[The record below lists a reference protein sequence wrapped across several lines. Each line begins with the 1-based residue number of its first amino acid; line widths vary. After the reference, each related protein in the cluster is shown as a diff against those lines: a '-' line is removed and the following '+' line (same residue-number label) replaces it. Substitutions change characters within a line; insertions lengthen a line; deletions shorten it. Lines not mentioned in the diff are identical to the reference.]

1 MMRDTWRAVLVLAV
15 ILVVRHE
22 ADVWQGVVRAVGPP
36 PSGETGSPVA
46 AAAPSLPQQ
55 PVAVE
60 AWRPV
65 VPAMPMAPVQG
76 NGYHWPVAAPVPQ
89 QPQQIVIQQEERRPL
104 RRVAAA
110 LTEVG
115 DSLIGVVR

>member
-1 MMRDTWRAVLVLAV
+1 MARDTWRAVLVLAV
-15 ILVVRHE
+15 LLVVRHE
-22 ADVWQGVVRAVGPP
+22 GEVWQGVVRAIGPP
-36 PSGETGSPVA
+36 ATPAEETI
-46 AAAPSLPQQ
+46 AAAPSLPAA

-60 AWRPV
+60 AWRPA
-65 VPAMPMAPVQG
+65 VPAVAPVYG
-76 NGYHWPVAAPVPQ
+76 NRYHWPQAVPMQ
-89 QPQQIVIQQEERRPL
+89 QPVQQIVVQQEERRPL

>member
-15 ILVVRHE
+15 VLVLRHDS
-22 ADVWQGVVRAVGPP
+22 AVWAAFMRAVEPAVA
-36 PSGETGSPVA
+36 PSGETVAVTQPMQQTWAAAMPVA
-46 AAAPSLPQQ
+46 
-55 PVAVE
+55 PV
-60 AWRPV
+60 
-65 VPAMPMAPVQG
+65 APVQG
-76 NGYHWPVAAPVPQ
+76 NGYHWPMPAPVV
-89 QPQQIVIQQEERRPL
+89 QPQQIVVRQEQERPL